1 MEKRCVNKRVEVFI
15 VSVLIVIINLRL
27 FIRINNIKC
36 NWNSK
41 INFFYRRDIML
52 IWLKNLSK
60 TLPPILLMILKCGWR
75 LPQVIDPIKIG
86 FILLLSNLL
95 VQSFPSRPPFLS
107 APQIWCTMCTSPCW
121 SYCTLIG
128 IWVVF
133 YRYFLLFI
141 STFFFTCL
149 CIEFYLSYCCALFIW
164 IF

>member
-1 MEKRCVNKRVEVFI
+1 
-15 VSVLIVIINLRL
+15 
-27 FIRINNIKC
+27 
-36 NWNSK
+36 
-41 INFFYRRDIML
+41 
-52 IWLKNLSK
+52 
-60 TLPPILLMILKCGWR
+60 
-75 LPQVIDPIKIG
+75 
-86 FILLLSNLL
+86 
-95 VQSFPSRPPFLS
+95 
-107 APQIWCTMCTSPCW
+107 MCTSPCW